1 MWDELRAGALLG
13 TDGFVDQLQPLLKE
27 KPVDPEYR
35 KRERFA
41 ARQSLEE
48 LFVDV
53 ADKATRNERIY
64 QAVLWLF
71 ACANSLAVAQQ
82 LL

>member
-1 MWDELRAGALLG
+1 MTHRLPNGYTHRPATTEDADR
-13 TDGFVDQLQPLLKE
+13 
-27 KPVDPEYR
+27 
-35 KRERFA
+35 
-41 ARQSLEE
+41 
-48 LFVDV
+48 V
-53 ADKATRNERIY
+53 ATLWNDRSEATRNERPSTPERIY